1 MSLKNVLIIVDN
13 IDESIDFYEELF
25 GRQCKLICVFGKKW
39 LLFGKNSDMKILIE
53 KEYFYASSKRTNTT
67 DYLR

>member
-25 GRQCKLICVFGKKW
+25 GFIREFPVLH
-39 LLFGKNSDMKILIE
+39 
-53 KEYFYASSKRTNTT
+53 
-67 DYLR
+67 

>member
-25 GRQCKLICVFGKKW
+25 GLRKKNCRKSR
-39 LLFGKNSDMKILIE
+39 LFFSDK
-53 KEYFYASSKRTNTT
+53 
-67 DYLR
+67 